1 MKRPGVWYVVKA
13 EFLNFLFAI
22 SFVFGQ
28 DTMVLCPVKMEL
40 KLLEMLVRTINQ
52 VYLCMGSSASS
63 MDNMPSV
70 LKRWNNLLGEML
82 SATLLLSFM
91 TVKKLL
97 R

>member
-1 MKRPGVWYVVKA
+1 
-13 EFLNFLFAI
+13 
-22 SFVFGQ
+22 VFWQ
-28 DTMVLCPVKMEL
+28 DTVDLFPVWMEL
-40 KLLEMLVRTINQ
+40 KSLVMLVRTINQ

-70 LKRWNNLLGEML
+70 LISWNNPLGEML
-82 SATLLLSFM
+82 SVTVLLSFL